1 MLNEL
6 YQLSRCLK
14 NCQVSAKKIHPW
26 IQPPK
31 KGNGLRVIL
40 DESAHIKKVEYVSA
54 ENMASLW
61 NIKQSNHK
69 MFPIVNLKTPLWNV
83 QELSEIAQLLEFRE
97 KKVSVAKSFE
107 RIIEILQH
115 ADFCFEKSADL
126 LNKVYQFP
134 QGTLLSLSEQ
144 IEEFAAFDGLMHVC
158 LQLHDEDLI
167 NRLIREFSDKFIE
180 ALQQGRIDDS
190 SLMHS
195 VLFGKWQEKENK
207 FGEESITVIFDV
219 DEDDLP
225 VVCVR
230 MASDEMKKYI
240 NDRLFSTQGASGG
253 ELFNTKGKPDAFGVA
268 GTLAKKHPQPNLP
281 ILGPSYLMS
290 MNENTPCHTRY
301 GHIGSAIF
309 PISEEITNAA
319 SDAVQHLTK
328 IENKGKT
335 WDKVPCGKV
344 GENDLLLAYLE
355 NMPDSDAYVA
365 STLGTG
371 DEGKDFENY
380 AKTACEMLRLKL
392 PNQETSYIRLLL
404 LQSVNKGQRAVRFE
418 TGFTVK
424 ELDEAVRFWCD
435 AARNVPPFYVPLT
448 TEEGKIEMTRPA
460 APYLGHIFQELQFQ
474 WLNNGSNRKDIKGGR
489 LGDMYQLFLHPTQR
503 CAAYFLEVVLRR
515 SAVFWVRFKYEYAQ
529 PKRLRI
535 WKDKEFEEYKK
546 IMLDSVAF
554 TGILLEILGREKE
567 EYMKSSGY
575 YVGRLLSLADLL
587 HEQYCIHV
595 RNKGDKTK
603 GLPPQLI
610 GNSLMR
616 NAMDNPAQTLARLQE
631 RLMVYYAWATKE
643 QGEKIGLAKWA
654 MIQMGEISEALSKL
668 ELPTRTNDT
677 MKAEIL
683 LGYLAK
689 PETANKQQASQN
701 QNQSEENSK

>member
-40 DESAHIKKVEYVSA
+40 DESAHVKKVEYVSA

-83 QELSEIAQLLEFRE
+83 QEPSEIAQLLEFR
-97 KKVSVAKSFE
+97 KKETPVANSIA
-107 RIIEILQH
+107 RIVEILQH
-115 ADFCFEKSADL
+115 ANFGFGKKAKDL
-126 LNKVYQFP
+126 LNKVYLFP
-134 QGTLLSLSEQ
+134 QETLSSLSEQ

-167 NRLIREFSDKFIE
+167 NQLIREFSDKFIE
-180 ALQQGRIDDS
+180 ALQQGRIDDVS
-190 SLMHS
+190 IMHS
-195 VLFGKWQEKENK
+195 VFFGKWQEKDK
-207 FGEESITVIFDV
+207 RFGEDSITVIFDV

-225 VVCVR
+225 VDCVR
-230 MASDEMKKYI
+230 MASIEMKNYI
-240 NDRLFSTQGASGG
+240 NQCLFATQRTSDS
-253 ELFNTKGKPDAFGVA
+253 ELFDAKEKTDAFGVA
-268 GTLAKKHPQPNLP
+268 GTLAEKHPQPNLP

-290 MNENTPCHTRY
+290 MNKDTPCHSRY

-371 DEGKDFENY
+371 DEGKDFEDY
-380 AKTACEMLRLKL
+380 AKTACEMLYLKL

-404 LQSVNKGQRAVRFE
+404 LQSVSKGQRAVRFE
-418 TGFTVK
+418 TGFTIK
-424 ELDEAVRFWCD
+424 ELDEAVNFWC
-435 AARNVPPFYVPLT
+435 AAASNVPPFSLPLMMKDGSIQIT
-448 TEEGKIEMTRPA
+448 KPA
-460 APYLGHIFQELQFQ
+460 APYLGSIFQALQFQ
-474 WLNNGSNRKDIKGGR
+474 WLNSGANRKDIKGGR

-503 CAAYFLEVVLRR
+503 CAAYFLELVLHR

-535 WKDKEFEEYKK
+535 WKDKEFEEYKR
-546 IMLDSVAF
+546 IILNSVAF
-554 TGILLEILGREKE
+554 TGLLLKILGREKE

-575 YVGRLLSLADLL
+575 YVGRLLNLADLL

-610 GNSLMR
+610 GSALMH
-616 NAMDNPAQTLARLQE
+616 NAIDNPVQALVRLEQRLLVYRDWAR
-631 RLMVYYAWATKE
+631 KE
-643 QGEKIGLAKWA
+643 QGEHIGLAKWA
-654 MIQMGEISEALSKL
+654 MRQMGEISQSLA
-668 ELPTRTNDT
+668 ELDLPNRTNDT

-689 PETANKQQASQN
+689 PETTKQSVSQVEN
-701 QNQSEENSK
+701 QPTEEKE